1 MSLSR
6 ILARYTLAEVA
17 QYTVLGFLVFAT
29 ILLTQNVL
37 RILGDLTSAVGATPS
52 DFGWVVL
59 HLLPVL
65 VTYALPVSF
74 LFGVL
79 LGVARMASDSEVL
92 AMRACGFGLRQ
103 LVVPVVAVGFLVSL
117 GTAWL
122 MIDVEHKVRKDLRMV
137 LKRVASRSLGLEG
150 GGFRTMGKR
159 VLFVDRRDKEGNLN
173 GVAIWDRS
181 NPSRPFAV
189 FAEIGRVTYDSESA
203 VVNLFL
209 ERGDVH
215 LEPSREE
222 PDRYR
227 RIVFETFDY
236 SFGVSEFLAGEA
248 ARVQPRDMSMAELRA
263 NLERVRAAQSPLEI
277 ADLREKDPKAYE
289 MQMQRRYAL
298 PVAPVLFALVGV
310 PLGLRRVRG
319 ARSAG
324 AMMCAGLVFLY
335 YALLS
340 FAEFLGTR
348 AGVPPALAIW
358 LPNVAFL
365 ALSIPLLQRA
375 RRGEL

>member
-1 MSLSR
+1 MRLSR
-6 ILARYTLAEVA
+6 TLARYTLTEVV

-29 ILLTQNVL
+29 VLLTQNVI
-37 RILGDLTSAVGATPS
+37 RILGDLTSAVGATPG
-52 DFGWVVL
+52 DFGLVVV
-59 HLLPVL
+59 HLMPVL

-92 AMRACGFGLRQ
+92 AMRSCGLGLRQ
-103 LVVPVVAVGFLVSL
+103 LVIPVTALGVLVSI

-122 MIDVEHKVRKDLRMV
+122 MIDVEHQVRKDLRMV

-150 GGFRTMGKR
+150 GGFRTLGKR
-159 VLFVDRRDKEGNLN
+159 VLYVDRRDKEGSLN

-189 FAEIGRVTYDSESA
+189 FAETGRVHYDSENA
-203 VVNLFL
+203 VVNLLL

-215 LEPSREE
+215 LEPSRDE
-222 PDRYR
+222 PNRYR

-248 ARVQPRDMSMAELRA
+248 ARLQPRDMSMAELRT
-263 NLERVRAAQSPLEI
+263 NLERVKLTTNPLEI
-277 ADLREKDPKAYE
+277 EDLREKDPRAYE
-289 MQMQRRYAL
+289 MQMHRRFAL
-298 PVAPVLFALVGV
+298 PAAPILFALVGV

-324 AMMCAGLVFLY
+324 AMMCAGLVFVY

-340 FAEFLGTR
+340 LAEFLGGRT
-348 AGVPPALAIW
+348 GVPPALAIW
-358 LPNVAFL
+358 LPNAAFL
-365 ALSIPLLQRA
+365 GLAIPLLQRA

>member
-1 MSLSR
+1 M
-6 ILARYTLAEVA
+6 
-17 QYTVLGFLVFAT
+17 
-29 ILLTQNVL
+29 
-37 RILGDLTSAVGATPS
+37 
-52 DFGWVVL
+52 
-59 HLLPVL
+59 
-65 VTYALPVSF
+65 
-74 LFGVL
+74 
-79 LGVARMASDSEVL
+79 
-92 AMRACGFGLRQ
+92 
-103 LVVPVVAVGFLVSL
+103 
-117 GTAWL
+117 
-122 MIDVEHKVRKDLRMV
+122 
-137 LKRVASRSLGLEG
+137 
-150 GGFRTMGKR
+150 
-159 VLFVDRRDKEGNLN
+159 
-173 GVAIWDRS
+173 
-181 NPSRPFAV
+181 
-189 FAEIGRVTYDSESA
+189 FAETGRVTYDSESA

-248 ARVQPRDMSMAELRA
+248 ARIQPRDMSMAELRA

-277 ADLREKDPKAYE
+277 ADLRERDPRAYE
-289 MQMQRRYAL
+289 MQMHRRFAL

>member
-1 MSLSR
+1 MRLSR
-6 ILARYTLAEVA
+6 TLARYLLLEVA

-29 ILLTQNVL
+29 VLLTQNVI
-37 RILGDLTSAVGATPS
+37 RILGDLTEAVGATAG
-52 DFGWVVL
+52 DLGLVVL

-79 LGVARMASDSEVL
+79 LGVARLASDSEVL

-103 LVVPVVAVGFLVSL
+103 LVVPVLVVGALVSA

-122 MIDVEHKVRKDLRMV
+122 MIDVEHQVRRDLRMV

-159 VLFVDRRDKEGNLN
+159 VLFVDRRDQQGNLQR
-173 GVAIWDRS
+173 VAIWDRS

-189 FAEIGRVTYDSESA
+189 FAETGSVTFDAENA
-203 VVNLFL
+203 VVKLYL
-209 ERGDVH
+209 EKGDVH
-215 LEPSREE
+215 LEPSRSE

-227 RIVFETFDY
+227 RISFETFDY

-248 ARVQPRDMSMAELRA
+248 ARLQPRDMSMEELRT
-263 NLERVRAAQSPLEI
+263 NLARVRAAVSPLEI
-277 ADLREKDPKAYE
+277 DDLREQKPQAYE
-289 MQMQRRYAL
+289 MQIHRRFAL
-298 PVAPVLFALVGV
+298 PVAPILFALVGV
-310 PLGLRRVRG
+310 PLGLRRFRG
-319 ARSAG
+319 ARAAG
-324 AMMCAGLVFLY
+324 AMMCAGVVFAY

-340 FAEFLGTR
+340 FAEFLGGK
-348 AGVPPALAIW
+348 AGVPPAIAIW

-365 ALSIPLLQRA
+365 GLAVPLLWRA

>member
-6 ILARYTLAEVA
+6 ILARYTLAEVG

-37 RILGDLTSAVGATPS
+37 RILGDLSSAVGATPG
-52 DFGWVVL
+52 DLGLVVL

-79 LGVARMASDSEVL
+79 LGVARLASDSEVL
-92 AMRACGFGLRQ
+92 AMRACGFGMRQ
-103 LVVPVVAVGFLVSL
+103 LVLPVAAVGVLVSL

-122 MIDVEHKVRKDLRMV
+122 MIDVEHQVRKDLRMV

-181 NPSRPFAV
+181 NRARPFAV
-189 FAEIGRVTYDSESA
+189 FAEKGRVSYDAERA

-215 LEPSREE
+215 LEPSRSE
-222 PDRYR
+222 PSRYR

-248 ARVQPRDMSMAELRA
+248 ARIQPRDMSMPELRA
-263 NLERVRAAQSPLEI
+263 NLERLRAAQSPLEV
-277 ADLREKDPKAYE
+277 ADLRETNPLAYE
-289 MQMQRRYAL
+289 MQMHRRFAL

-340 FAEFLGTR
+340 LAEFLGIR
-348 AGVPPALAIW
+348 GGVPPALAIW

-365 ALSIPLLQRA
+365 GLAIPLLQRA